1 MLSMVHIQRNRL
13 KNMIFRRIKNDFED
27 YPVLI
32 KRIIRE
38 EKDGCDI
45 GWKYGETF
53 EKVYRM
59 MVDLWSTIENS
70 MDPFNDPAVVYCME
84 KYSYYISP
92 TGRHVYGAGPKF
104 NSD

>member
-1 MLSMVHIQRNRL
+1 MLSMVQIQRNRL
-13 KNMIFRRIKNDFED
+13 KNMIFRRITNDFED

-45 GWKYGETF
+45 GWKYGGTF

-59 MVDLWSTIENS
+59 MIDLWSTIENS
-70 MDPFNDPAVVYCME
+70 DSPYEDPAVNNCLE
-84 KYSYYISP
+84 KYEYYISP
-92 TGRHVYGAGPKF
+92 TGCHIYGAGPRF
-104 NSD
+104 SD